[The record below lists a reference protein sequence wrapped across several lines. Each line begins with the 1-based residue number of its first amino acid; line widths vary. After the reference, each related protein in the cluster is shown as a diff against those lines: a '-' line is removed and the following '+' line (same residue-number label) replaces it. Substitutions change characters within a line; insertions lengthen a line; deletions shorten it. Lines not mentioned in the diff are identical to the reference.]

1 MLSGS
6 GRVFFGIRDLTKIRC
21 GIRKNAK
28 YLDETGDLTTPREA
42 GFAKIWVQDAEF
54 AYLSGTQESFM
65 TQINVLAAK
74 ANQPGALSV

>member
-1 MLSGS
+1 M
-6 GRVFFGIRDLTKIRC
+6 TKICC

-42 GFAKIWVQDAEF
+42 GFAKIWLQDAEF
-54 AYLSGTQESFM
+54 FVYLSETQESFM
-65 TQINVLAAK
+65 TQINVPAAK

>member
-1 MLSGS
+1 M
-6 GRVFFGIRDLTKIRC
+6 TKIWC

-28 YLDETGDLTTPREA
+28 YLDETGDLTTPSEA
-42 GFAKIWVQDAEF
+42 GFAKISLQDAEF
-54 AYLSGTQESFM
+54 FVYLSGTQESFM